1 MKIAM
6 PYQDGVLLEHFGR
19 AKEFI
24 IYNVSDLDPV
34 TSEVIAPEDLSHA
47 AVARALKEHGV
58 DVVLCGSI
66 GEHARQA
73 VEGEH
78 MLVFSGITGAADDV
92 LERFL
97 QGNLEAADGDF
108 AAGGGCGGCG
118 GGCAS
123 GGCAGCSGCG
133 GGAEREPYVETR
145 TFTDI
150 VTLTSENFQTEVLDD
165 PGLILID
172 FWAEWCQPCRMLAP
186 AFEELN
192 REEPQVKFCRVN
204 VDEQGELAQMFGI
217 ESIPTLAVVQDR
229 HTLTGSVG
237 LRSKEEIKAIEEEYA
252 KTETPVVSNN
262 SAHRWTPDVPMVV
275 PEINPEHFDVIQ
287 YQKKRLGTTKGFIA
301 VKPNCSIQSYA
312 PVLTAW
318 KEFEPYEVVATTLLL
333 GFAHPQRRTSLC
345 CWIIMLSPTRCD
357 NFTFACAPRV
367 SPASTINERNLL
379 FIVVMICCFGSA
391 KIQTFQ

>member
-108 AAGGGCGGCG
+108 AAG
-118 GGCAS
+118 AAAAAAEEAAPP
-123 GGCAGCSGCG
+123 AG
-133 GGAEREPYVETR
+133 
-145 TFTDI
+145 
-150 VTLTSENFQTEVLDD
+150 
-165 PGLILID
+165 
-172 FWAEWCQPCRMLAP
+172 AP
-186 AFEELN
+186 AVPAAAA
-192 REEPQVKFCRVN
+192 EPSASPTSKRAP
-204 VDEQGELAQMFGI
+204 L
-217 ESIPTLAVVQDR
+217 PTL
-229 HTLTGSVG
+229 
-237 LRSKEEIKAIEEEYA
+237 
-252 KTETPVVSNN
+252 
-262 SAHRWTPDVPMVV
+262 
-275 PEINPEHFDVIQ
+275 
-287 YQKKRLGTTKGFIA
+287 
-301 VKPNCSIQSYA
+301 
-312 PVLTAW
+312 
-318 KEFEPYEVVATTLLL
+318 
-333 GFAHPQRRTSLC
+333 
-345 CWIIMLSPTRCD
+345 
-357 NFTFACAPRV
+357 
-367 SPASTINERNLL
+367 
-379 FIVVMICCFGSA
+379 
-391 KIQTFQ
+391 

>member
-97 QGNLEAADGDF
+97 QGNLEAVDGDF

-123 GGCAGCSGCG
+123 EPYRMMTSRTDGRRLLRLRRRSRARALRRNAHLYRHCDAH
-133 GGAEREPYVETR
+133 EREFPDRGARRSGPHPHRLLGGV
-145 TFTDI
+145 
-150 VTLTSENFQTEVLDD
+150 V
-165 PGLILID
+165 
-172 FWAEWCQPCRMLAP
+172 
-186 AFEELN
+186 
-192 REEPQVKFCRVN
+192 
-204 VDEQGELAQMFGI
+204 
-217 ESIPTLAVVQDR
+217 PTL
-229 HTLTGSVG
+229 
-237 LRSKEEIKAIEEEYA
+237 
-252 KTETPVVSNN
+252 
-262 SAHRWTPDVPMVV
+262 PDARA
-275 PEINPEHFDVIQ
+275 
-287 YQKKRLGTTKGFIA
+287 RL
-301 VKPNCSIQSYA
+301 
-312 PVLTAW
+312 
-318 KEFEPYEVVATTLLL
+318 
-333 GFAHPQRRTSLC
+333 
-345 CWIIMLSPTRCD
+345 
-357 NFTFACAPRV
+357 
-367 SPASTINERNLL
+367 
-379 FIVVMICCFGSA
+379 
-391 KIQTFQ
+391 

>member
-34 TSEVIAPEDLSHA
+34 TSEVIAPADLSHA

-108 AAGGGCGGCG
+108 AAGG
-118 GGCAS
+118 
-123 GGCAGCSGCG
+123 GCSGCG

-237 LRSKEEIKAIEEEYA
+237 LRSKEEIKA
-252 KTETPVVSNN
+252 
-262 SAHRWTPDVPMVV
+262 
-275 PEINPEHFDVIQ
+275 
-287 YQKKRLGTTKGFIA
+287 
-301 VKPNCSIQSYA
+301 
-312 PVLTAW
+312 
-318 KEFEPYEVVATTLLL
+318 
-333 GFAHPQRRTSLC
+333 
-345 CWIIMLSPTRCD
+345 MLDGC
-357 NFTFACAPRV
+357 
-367 SPASTINERNLL
+367 
-379 FIVVMICCFGSA
+379 
-391 KIQTFQ
+391 K

>member
-47 AVARALKEHGV
+47 AVARVLKEHGV

-97 QGNLEAADGDF
+97 QGNLEAVDGDF
-108 AAGGGCGGCG
+108 AAGGSCGGCS

-133 GGAEREPYVETR
+133 GGAEREPYVENAHLYR
-145 TFTDI
+145 HCDAH
-150 VTLTSENFQTEVLDD
+150 E
-165 PGLILID
+165 
-172 FWAEWCQPCRMLAP
+172 
-186 AFEELN
+186 
-192 REEPQVKFCRVN
+192 REFP
-204 VDEQGELAQMFGI
+204 
-217 ESIPTLAVVQDR
+217 DR
-229 HTLTGSVG
+229 GAR
-237 LRSKEEIKAIEEEYA
+237 RSG
-252 KTETPVVSNN
+252 PHP
-262 SAHRWTPDVPMVV
+262 HR
-275 PEINPEHFDVIQ
+275 
-287 YQKKRLGTTKGFIA
+287 
-301 VKPNCSIQSYA
+301 
-312 PVLTAW
+312 
-318 KEFEPYEVVATTLLL
+318 LL
-333 GFAHPQRRTSLC
+333 GG
-345 CWIIMLSPTRCD
+345 M
-357 NFTFACAPRV
+357 V
-367 SPASTINERNLL
+367 PALPDARARL
-379 FIVVMICCFGSA
+379 
-391 KIQTFQ
+391 

>member
-47 AVARALKEHGV
+47 AVARVLKEHGV

-97 QGNLEAADGDF
+97 QGNLEAVDGDF
-108 AAGGGCGGCG
+108 AAEGGCGGCG

-150 VTLTSENFQTEVLDD
+150 VTITSENFQTEVLDD

-172 FWAEWCQPCRMLAP
+172 FWAEWCGPCRMVAP
-186 AFEELN
+186 I
-192 REEPQVKFCRVN
+192 
-204 VDEQGELAQMFGI
+204 VDELATEYEGRVLIAKCAVEENAEITAKYGVRNIPTIIFLKGGELVDKQ
-217 ESIPTLAVVQDR
+217 
-229 HTLTGSVG
+229 VG
-237 LRSKEEIKAIEEEYA
+237 AASKDAL
-252 KTETPVVSNN
+252 V
-262 SAHRWTPDVPMVV
+262 
-275 PEINPEHFDVIQ
+275 
-287 YQKKRLGTTKGFIA
+287 
-301 VKPNCSIQSYA
+301 
-312 PVLTAW
+312 
-318 KEFEPYEVVATTLLL
+318 
-333 GFAHPQRRTSLC
+333 
-345 CWIIMLSPTRCD
+345 
-357 NFTFACAPRV
+357 
-367 SPASTINERNLL
+367 
-379 FIVVMICCFGSA
+379 A
-391 KIQTFQ
+391 KIEKLL

>member
-6 PYQDGVLLEHFGR
+6 PYQDGMLFEHFGR
-19 AKEFI
+19 AKEFK
-24 IYNVSDLDPV
+24 IYTIADLDPV
-34 TSEVIAPEDLSHA
+34 TGEVIAPEDLSHE
-47 AVARALKEHGV
+47 AVARTLREHGV

-78 MLVFSGITGAADDV
+78 MLVFTGVTGAADDV

-97 QGNLEAADGDF
+97 QGNLDGTDD
-108 AAGGGCGGCG
+108 ALAGGGCGGCG
-118 GGCAS
+118 GGCA
-123 GGCAGCSGCG
+123 GCG
-133 GGAEREPYVETR
+133 GCGGAAERAPYVETR

-150 VTLTSENFQTEVLDD
+150 VTLTEENFQTEVLDD

-186 AFEELN
+186 AFDELN

-237 LRSKEEIKAIEEEYA
+237 LRSKDEIRA
-252 KTETPVVSNN
+252 
-262 SAHRWTPDVPMVV
+262 
-275 PEINPEHFDVIQ
+275 
-287 YQKKRLGTTKGFIA
+287 
-301 VKPNCSIQSYA
+301 
-312 PVLTAW
+312 
-318 KEFEPYEVVATTLLL
+318 
-333 GFAHPQRRTSLC
+333 
-345 CWIIMLSPTRCD
+345 MLDGC
-357 NFTFACAPRV
+357 
-367 SPASTINERNLL
+367 
-379 FIVVMICCFGSA
+379 
-391 KIQTFQ
+391 K

>member
-97 QGNLEAADGDF
+97 QGNLEAADGDL

-133 GGAEREPYVETR
+133 GGAEREPYVEMR

-186 AFEELN
+186 FLAEIAEEKGD
-192 REEPQVKFCRVN
+192 VIKVGKVN
-204 VDEQGELAQMFGI
+204 VDEEPDLAAKYGI
-217 ESIPTLAVVQDR
+217 SGIPALLLFKNGQIAAT
-229 HTLTGSVG
+229 SVG
-237 LRSKEEIKAIEEEYA
+237 FKPKSELEA
-252 KTETPVVSNN
+252 
-262 SAHRWTPDVPMVV
+262 
-275 PEINPEHFDVIQ
+275 
-287 YQKKRLGTTKGFIA
+287 FIA
-301 VKPNCSIQSYA
+301 VHA
-312 PVLTAW
+312 P
-318 KEFEPYEVVATTLLL
+318 
-333 GFAHPQRRTSLC
+333 
-345 CWIIMLSPTRCD
+345 
-357 NFTFACAPRV
+357 
-367 SPASTINERNLL
+367 
-379 FIVVMICCFGSA
+379 
-391 KIQTFQ
+391 

>member
-6 PYQDGVLLEHFGR
+6 PYQDGMLFEHFGR
-19 AKEFI
+19 AKEFK
-24 IYNVSDLDPV
+24 IYTITDLDPV
-34 TSEVIAPEDLSHA
+34 TGEVIAPEDLSHE
-47 AVARALKEHGV
+47 AVARTLREHGV

-78 MLVFSGITGAADDV
+78 MLVFTGITGAADDV

-97 QGNLEAADGDF
+97 QGNLDGTDD
-108 AAGGGCGGCG
+108 ALTGGGCGGCG
-118 GGCAS
+118 GGCA
-123 GGCAGCSGCG
+123 GCG
-133 GGAEREPYVETR
+133 GCGGAVERAPYVETR

-150 VTLTSENFQTEVLDD
+150 VTLTGENFQAEVLDD

-237 LRSKEEIKAIEEEYA
+237 LRSKDEIRA
-252 KTETPVVSNN
+252 
-262 SAHRWTPDVPMVV
+262 
-275 PEINPEHFDVIQ
+275 
-287 YQKKRLGTTKGFIA
+287 
-301 VKPNCSIQSYA
+301 
-312 PVLTAW
+312 
-318 KEFEPYEVVATTLLL
+318 
-333 GFAHPQRRTSLC
+333 
-345 CWIIMLSPTRCD
+345 MLDGC
-357 NFTFACAPRV
+357 
-367 SPASTINERNLL
+367 
-379 FIVVMICCFGSA
+379 
-391 KIQTFQ
+391 K

>member
-47 AVARALKEHGV
+47 AVARVLKEHGV

-108 AAGGGCGGCG
+108 AAEG
-118 GGCAS
+118 
-123 GGCAGCSGCG
+123 GCG

-204 VDEQGELAQMFGI
+204 VDEQVELAQMFGI

-237 LRSKEEIKAIEEEYA
+237 LRSKEEIKA
-252 KTETPVVSNN
+252 
-262 SAHRWTPDVPMVV
+262 
-275 PEINPEHFDVIQ
+275 
-287 YQKKRLGTTKGFIA
+287 
-301 VKPNCSIQSYA
+301 
-312 PVLTAW
+312 
-318 KEFEPYEVVATTLLL
+318 
-333 GFAHPQRRTSLC
+333 
-345 CWIIMLSPTRCD
+345 MLDGC
-357 NFTFACAPRV
+357 
-367 SPASTINERNLL
+367 
-379 FIVVMICCFGSA
+379 
-391 KIQTFQ
+391 K

>member
-47 AVARALKEHGV
+47 AVARTLKEHGV

-97 QGNLEAADGDF
+97 QGNLEAVDGDF

-123 GGCAGCSGCG
+123 GGCAGCSAQDKYSFRRDVLAGMTGRLKLQSYVWDGYAAQLRSVQEYYDRSMELLQGSIRAELFAAARPILAKEDDEASSYFAPGSRVKNSLVADGCTIEG
-133 GGAEREPYVETR
+133 SVENCILFPGVTVEKGAELRDSILFKGTRVRDGVTLRYVITDKYVEVLPGR
-145 TFTDI
+145 TLMGHESYPI
-150 VTLTSENFQTEVLDD
+150 VISK
-165 PGLILID
+165 G
-172 FWAEWCQPCRMLAP
+172 
-186 AFEELN
+186 
-192 REEPQVKFCRVN
+192 
-204 VDEQGELAQMFGI
+204 
-217 ESIPTLAVVQDR
+217 SIV
-229 HTLTGSVG
+229 
-237 LRSKEEIKAIEEEYA
+237 
-252 KTETPVVSNN
+252 
-262 SAHRWTPDVPMVV
+262 
-275 PEINPEHFDVIQ
+275 
-287 YQKKRLGTTKGFIA
+287 
-301 VKPNCSIQSYA
+301 
-312 PVLTAW
+312 
-318 KEFEPYEVVATTLLL
+318 
-333 GFAHPQRRTSLC
+333 
-345 CWIIMLSPTRCD
+345 
-357 NFTFACAPRV
+357 
-367 SPASTINERNLL
+367 
-379 FIVVMICCFGSA
+379 
-391 KIQTFQ
+391 

>member
-97 QGNLEAADGDF
+97 QGNLEAVDGDF
-108 AAGGGCGGCG
+108 AAEGGCGGC
-118 GGCAS
+118 
-123 GGCAGCSGCG
+123 

-237 LRSKEEIKAIEEEYA
+237 LRSKEEIKA
-252 KTETPVVSNN
+252 
-262 SAHRWTPDVPMVV
+262 
-275 PEINPEHFDVIQ
+275 
-287 YQKKRLGTTKGFIA
+287 
-301 VKPNCSIQSYA
+301 
-312 PVLTAW
+312 
-318 KEFEPYEVVATTLLL
+318 
-333 GFAHPQRRTSLC
+333 
-345 CWIIMLSPTRCD
+345 MLDGC
-357 NFTFACAPRV
+357 
-367 SPASTINERNLL
+367 
-379 FIVVMICCFGSA
+379 
-391 KIQTFQ
+391 K

>member
-47 AVARALKEHGV
+47 AVARTLKEHGV

-66 GEHARQA
+66 GEHARQT

-97 QGNLEAADGDF
+97 QGNLEAADSDF
-108 AAGGGCGGCG
+108 AAEG
-118 GGCAS
+118 
-123 GGCAGCSGCG
+123 GCG
-133 GGAEREPYVETR
+133 GGAEREPYFETR

-150 VTLTSENFQTEVLDD
+150 VTLTRENFQTEVLDD

-237 LRSKEEIKAIEEEYA
+237 LRSKEEIKA
-252 KTETPVVSNN
+252 
-262 SAHRWTPDVPMVV
+262 
-275 PEINPEHFDVIQ
+275 
-287 YQKKRLGTTKGFIA
+287 
-301 VKPNCSIQSYA
+301 
-312 PVLTAW
+312 
-318 KEFEPYEVVATTLLL
+318 
-333 GFAHPQRRTSLC
+333 
-345 CWIIMLSPTRCD
+345 MLDGC
-357 NFTFACAPRV
+357 
-367 SPASTINERNLL
+367 
-379 FIVVMICCFGSA
+379 
-391 KIQTFQ
+391 K

>member
-47 AVARALKEHGV
+47 AVAR
-58 DVVLCGSI
+58 
-66 GEHARQA
+66 ARQA

-123 GGCAGCSGCG
+123 GGCAGCCSGCG

-237 LRSKEEIKAIEEEYA
+237 LRSKEEIKA
-252 KTETPVVSNN
+252 
-262 SAHRWTPDVPMVV
+262 
-275 PEINPEHFDVIQ
+275 
-287 YQKKRLGTTKGFIA
+287 
-301 VKPNCSIQSYA
+301 
-312 PVLTAW
+312 
-318 KEFEPYEVVATTLLL
+318 
-333 GFAHPQRRTSLC
+333 
-345 CWIIMLSPTRCD
+345 MLDGC
-357 NFTFACAPRV
+357 
-367 SPASTINERNLL
+367 
-379 FIVVMICCFGSA
+379 
-391 KIQTFQ
+391 K

>member
-47 AVARALKEHGV
+47 AVARVLKEHGV

-97 QGNLEAADGDF
+97 QGNLEAVDGDF
-108 AAGGGCGGCG
+108 AAEG
-118 GGCAS
+118 
-123 GGCAGCSGCG
+123 GCG

-237 LRSKEEIKAIEEEYA
+237 LRSKEEIKA
-252 KTETPVVSNN
+252 
-262 SAHRWTPDVPMVV
+262 
-275 PEINPEHFDVIQ
+275 
-287 YQKKRLGTTKGFIA
+287 
-301 VKPNCSIQSYA
+301 
-312 PVLTAW
+312 
-318 KEFEPYEVVATTLLL
+318 
-333 GFAHPQRRTSLC
+333 
-345 CWIIMLSPTRCD
+345 MLDGC
-357 NFTFACAPRV
+357 
-367 SPASTINERNLL
+367 
-379 FIVVMICCFGSA
+379 
-391 KIQTFQ
+391 K